1 MGLIDELIKWTR
13 DTFIPIGDIGLFIL
27 AFMESSVFPVPP
39 DILLIA
45 LSLANTSL
53 ALYYATITTIGSVLG
68 GVAGYYI
75 GLKGGRLIARKIF
88 SERMID
94 KADNYFKEYG
104 AWAVLIAA
112 FSPIPYK
119 VFTIAAGIFKVDLKK
134 FVIASI
140 VGRGARFYAEA
151 VLIMLWGEEILVFI
165 DSNLELITLITA
177 AVIIAIVVLRK
188 RFAIIKSK
196 KGSSSSNNSSAS
208 KD

>member
-1 MGLIDELIKWTR
+1 LGLIDELIKWTR
-13 DTFIPIGDIGLFIL
+13 DTFMPIGDIGLFIL

-39 DILLIA
+39 DILLVA

-68 GVAGYYI
+68 GVAGYYL
-75 GLKGGRLIARKIF
+75 GLKGGRRIAKRIF

-119 VFTIAAGIFKVDLKK
+119 VFTITAGIFKVNLKK

-140 VGRGARFYAEA
+140 VGRGARFYAES
-151 VLIMLWGEEILVFI
+151 VLIMLWGEEILAFI
-165 DSNLELITLITA
+165 DSNLEIITLITA
-177 AVIIAIVVLRK
+177 AAIVAVVVLRK
-188 RFAIIKSK
+188 RLAIIK
-196 KGSSSSNNSSAS
+196 KGSNNNNNDAS
-208 KD
+208 K

>member
-13 DTFIPIGDIGLFIL
+13 DTFMPIGDIGLFIL

-39 DILLIA
+39 DILLVA

-68 GVAGYYI
+68 GVAGYYL
-75 GLKGGRLIARKIF
+75 GLKGGRRIAKRIF

-119 VFTIAAGIFKVDLKK
+119 VFTITAGIFKVNLKK

-140 VGRGARFYAEA
+140 IGRGARFYAES
-151 VLIMLWGEEILVFI
+151 VLIMLWGEEILAFI
-165 DSNLELITLITA
+165 DSNLEIITLITA
-177 AVIIAIVVLRK
+177 AAIIAVVVLRK
-188 RFAIIKSK
+188 RLAIIK
-196 KGSSSSNNSSAS
+196 KGSNNNNNNDAS
-208 KD
+208 K

>member
-1 MGLIDELIKWTR
+1 LGLIDELIKWTR
-13 DTFIPIGDIGLFIL
+13 DTFMPIGDIGLFIL

-39 DILLIA
+39 DILLVA

-68 GVAGYYI
+68 GVAGYYL
-75 GLKGGRLIARKIF
+75 GLKGGRRIAKRIF

-119 VFTIAAGIFKVDLKK
+119 VFTITAGIFKVNLKK

-140 VGRGARFYAEA
+140 IGRGARFYAES
-151 VLIMLWGEEILVFI
+151 VLIMLWGEEILAFI
-165 DSNLELITLITA
+165 DSNLEIITLITA
-177 AVIIAIVVLRK
+177 AAIIAVVVLRK
-188 RFAIIKSK
+188 RLAIIK
-196 KGSSSSNNSSAS
+196 KGSNNNNNNNAS
-208 KD
+208 K

>member
-1 MGLIDELIKWTR
+1 LGLIDELIKWTR
-13 DTFIPIGDIGLFIL
+13 DTFMPIGDIGLFIL

-39 DILLIA
+39 DILLVA

-68 GVAGYYI
+68 GVAGYYL
-75 GLKGGRLIARKIF
+75 GLKGGRRIAKRIF

-104 AWAVLIAA
+104 TWAVLIAA

-119 VFTIAAGIFKVDLKK
+119 VFTITAGIFKVNLKK

-140 VGRGARFYAEA
+140 IGRGARFYAES
-151 VLIMLWGEEILVFI
+151 VLIMLWGEEILAFI
-165 DSNLELITLITA
+165 DSNLEIITLITA
-177 AVIIAIVVLRK
+177 AVIIAVVVLRK
-188 RFAIIKSK
+188 RLAIIK
-196 KGSSSSNNSSAS
+196 KGSNNNNDDDAS
-208 KD
+208 K

>member
-13 DTFIPIGDIGLFIL
+13 DTFMPIGDIGLFIL
-27 AFMESSVFPVPP
+27 AFIESSVFPVPP

-53 ALYYATITTIGSVLG
+53 ALYYATIATIGSVLG
-68 GVAGYYI
+68 GVAGYYL
-75 GLKGGRLIARKIF
+75 GLKGGRRIAKRIF

-119 VFTIAAGIFKVDLKK
+119 VFTITAGIFKVNLKK

-140 VGRGARFYAEA
+140 VGRGARFYAES
-151 VLIMLWGEEILVFI
+151 VLIMLWGEDILAFI
-165 DSNLELITLITA
+165 DSNLELITLITTA
-177 AVIIAIVVLRK
+177 LIIAVVVLRK
-188 RFAIIKSK
+188 RFVIKSK
-196 KGSSSSNNSSAS
+196 KEGSNNNNNDGC
-208 KD
+208 K

>member
-1 MGLIDELIKWTR
+1 LGLIDELIKWTR
-13 DTFIPIGDIGLFIL
+13 DTFMPIGDIGLFIL

-39 DILLIA
+39 DILLVA

-68 GVAGYYI
+68 GVAGYYL
-75 GLKGGRLIARKIF
+75 GLKGGRRIAKRIF

-119 VFTIAAGIFKVDLKK
+119 VFTITAGIFKVNLKK

-140 VGRGARFYAEA
+140 VGRGARFYAES
-151 VLIMLWGEEILVFI
+151 VLIMLWGEEILAFI
-165 DSNLELITLITA
+165 DSNLEIITLITA
-177 AVIIAIVVLRK
+177 AAIIAVVVLRK
-188 RFAIIKSK
+188 RLAIIK
-196 KGSSSSNNSSAS
+196 KGSNNNNNNNNNDAS
-208 KD
+208 K

>member
-13 DTFIPIGDIGLFIL
+13 DTFMPIGDIGLFIL
-27 AFMESSVFPVPP
+27 AFIESSVFPVPP

-53 ALYYATITTIGSVLG
+53 ALYYATIATIGSVLG
-68 GVAGYYI
+68 GVAGYYL
-75 GLKGGRLIARKIF
+75 GLKGGRRIAKRIF

-119 VFTIAAGIFKVDLKK
+119 VFTITAGIFKVNLKK

-140 VGRGARFYAEA
+140 VGRGARFYAES
-151 VLIMLWGEEILVFI
+151 VLIMLWGEDILAFI

-177 AVIIAIVVLRK
+177 ALIIAVVVLRK
-188 RFAIIKSK
+188 RFVIKSK
-196 KGSSSSNNSSAS
+196 KEGSNNNNNDGC
-208 KD
+208 K

>member
-13 DTFIPIGDIGLFIL
+13 DTFMPIGDIGLFIL

-39 DILLIA
+39 DILLVA

-68 GVAGYYI
+68 GVAGYYL
-75 GLKGGRLIARKIF
+75 GLKGGRRIAKRIF

-119 VFTIAAGIFKVDLKK
+119 VFTITAGIFKVNLKK

-140 VGRGARFYAEA
+140 IGRGARFYAES
-151 VLIMLWGEEILVFI
+151 VLIMLWGEEILAFI
-165 DSNLELITLITA
+165 DSNLEIITLITA
-177 AVIIAIVVLRK
+177 AVIIAVVVLRK
-188 RFAIIKSK
+188 RLAIIK
-196 KGSSSSNNSSAS
+196 KGSNNNNDDDAS
-208 KD
+208 K

>member
-1 MGLIDELIKWTR
+1 LGLIDELIKWTR
-13 DTFIPIGDIGLFIL
+13 DTFMPIGDIGLFIL

-39 DILLIA
+39 DILLVA

-68 GVAGYYI
+68 GVAGYYL
-75 GLKGGRLIARKIF
+75 GLKGGRRIAKRIF

-119 VFTIAAGIFKVDLKK
+119 VFTITAGIFKVNLKK

-140 VGRGARFYAEA
+140 IGRGARFYAES
-151 VLIMLWGEEILVFI
+151 VLIMLWGEEILAFI
-165 DSNLELITLITA
+165 DSNLEIITLITA
-177 AVIIAIVVLRK
+177 AVIIAVVVLRK
-188 RFAIIKSK
+188 RLAIIK
-196 KGSSSSNNSSAS
+196 KGSNNNNNNNAS
-208 KD
+208 K

>member
-1 MGLIDELIKWTR
+1 LGLIDELIKWTR
-13 DTFIPIGDIGLFIL
+13 DTFMPIGDIGLFIL

-39 DILLIA
+39 DILLVA

-68 GVAGYYI
+68 GVAGYYL
-75 GLKGGRLIARKIF
+75 GLKGGRRIAKRIF

-119 VFTIAAGIFKVDLKK
+119 VFTITAGIFKVNLKK

-140 VGRGARFYAEA
+140 VGRGARFYAES
-151 VLIMLWGEEILVFI
+151 VLIMLWGEEILAFI
-165 DSNLELITLITA
+165 DSNLEIITLITA
-177 AVIIAIVVLRK
+177 AAIIAVVVLRK
-188 RFAIIKSK
+188 RLAIIK
-196 KGSSSSNNSSAS
+196 KGSNNNNNDAS
-208 KD
+208 K

>member
-1 MGLIDELIKWTR
+1 LGLIDELIKWTR
-13 DTFIPIGDIGLFIL
+13 DTFMPIGDIGLFIL

-39 DILLIA
+39 DILLVA

-53 ALYYATITTIGSVLG
+53 ALYYATITTIGSLLG
-68 GVAGYYI
+68 GVAGYYL
-75 GLKGGRLIARKIF
+75 GLKGGRRIAKRIF

-119 VFTIAAGIFKVDLKK
+119 VFTITAGIFKVNLKK

-140 VGRGARFYAEA
+140 IGRGARFYAES
-151 VLIMLWGEEILVFI
+151 VLIMLWGEEILAFI
-165 DSNLELITLITA
+165 DSNLEIITLITA
-177 AVIIAIVVLRK
+177 AVIIAVVVLRK
-188 RFAIIKSK
+188 RLAIIK
-196 KGSSSSNNSSAS
+196 KGSNNNNNNDAS
-208 KD
+208 K

>member
-13 DTFIPIGDIGLFIL
+13 DTFMPIGDIGLFIL

-39 DILLIA
+39 DILLVA

-53 ALYYATITTIGSVLG
+53 ALYYATITTIGSLLG
-68 GVAGYYI
+68 GVAGYYL
-75 GLKGGRLIARKIF
+75 GLKGGRRIAKRIF

-119 VFTIAAGIFKVDLKK
+119 VFTITAGIFKVNLKK

-140 VGRGARFYAEA
+140 IGRGARFYAES
-151 VLIMLWGEEILVFI
+151 VLIMLWGEEILAFI
-165 DSNLELITLITA
+165 DSNLEIITLITA
-177 AVIIAIVVLRK
+177 AVIIAVVVLRK
-188 RFAIIKSK
+188 RLAIIK
-196 KGSSSSNNSSAS
+196 KGSNNNNNNDAS
-208 KD
+208 K

>member
-1 MGLIDELIKWTR
+1 LGLIDELIKWTR
-13 DTFIPIGDIGLFIL
+13 DTFMPIGDIGLFIL

-39 DILLIA
+39 DILLVA

-68 GVAGYYI
+68 GVAGYYL
-75 GLKGGRLIARKIF
+75 GLKGGRRIAKRIF

-119 VFTIAAGIFKVDLKK
+119 VFTITAGIFKVNLKK

-140 VGRGARFYAEA
+140 IGRGARFYAES
-151 VLIMLWGEEILVFI
+151 VLIMLWGEEILAFI
-165 DSNLELITLITA
+165 DSNLEIITLITA
-177 AVIIAIVVLRK
+177 AVIIAVVVLRK
-188 RFAIIKSK
+188 RLAIIK
-196 KGSSSSNNSSAS
+196 KGSNNNNDDDAS
-208 KD
+208 K

>member
-13 DTFIPIGDIGLFIL
+13 DTFMPIGDIGLFIL

-39 DILLIA
+39 DILLVA

-68 GVAGYYI
+68 GVAGYYL
-75 GLKGGRLIARKIF
+75 GLKGGRRIAKRIF

-119 VFTIAAGIFKVDLKK
+119 VFTITAGIFKVNLKK

-140 VGRGARFYAEA
+140 VGRGARFYAES
-151 VLIMLWGEEILVFI
+151 VLIMLWGEEILAFI
-165 DSNLELITLITA
+165 DSNLEIITLITA
-177 AVIIAIVVLRK
+177 AVIVAVVVLRK
-188 RFAIIKSK
+188 RLAIIK
-196 KGSSSSNNSSAS
+196 KGSNNNNNDAS
-208 KD
+208 K

>member
-13 DTFIPIGDIGLFIL
+13 DTFMPIGDIGLFIL

-39 DILLIA
+39 DILLVA

-68 GVAGYYI
+68 GVAGYYL
-75 GLKGGRLIARKIF
+75 GLKGGRRIAKRIF

-119 VFTIAAGIFKVDLKK
+119 VFTITAGIFKVNLKK

-140 VGRGARFYAEA
+140 IGRGARFYAES
-151 VLIMLWGEEILVFI
+151 VLIMLWGEEILAFI
-165 DSNLELITLITA
+165 DSNLEIITLITA
-177 AVIIAIVVLRK
+177 AAIIAVVVLRK
-188 RFAIIKSK
+188 RLAIIK
-196 KGSSSSNNSSAS
+196 KGSNNNNNNNAS
-208 KD
+208 K

>member
-1 MGLIDELIKWTR
+1 LGLIDELIKWTR
-13 DTFIPIGDIGLFIL
+13 DTFMPIGDIGLFIL

-39 DILLIA
+39 DILLVA

-68 GVAGYYI
+68 GVAGYYL
-75 GLKGGRLIARKIF
+75 GLKGGRRIAKRIF

-119 VFTIAAGIFKVDLKK
+119 VFTITAGIFKVNLKK

-140 VGRGARFYAEA
+140 IGRGARFYAES
-151 VLIMLWGEEILVFI
+151 VLIMLWGEEILAFI
-165 DSNLELITLITA
+165 DSNLEIITLITA
-177 AVIIAIVVLRK
+177 AVIIAVVVLRK
-188 RFAIIKSK
+188 RLAIIK
-196 KGSSSSNNSSAS
+196 KGSNNNNNNAS
-208 KD
+208 K

>member
-1 MGLIDELIKWTR
+1 LGLIDELIKWTR
-13 DTFIPIGDIGLFIL
+13 DTFMPIGDIGLFIL

-39 DILLIA
+39 DILLVA

-53 ALYYATITTIGSVLG
+53 ALYYATITTIGSLLG
-68 GVAGYYI
+68 GVAGYYL
-75 GLKGGRLIARKIF
+75 GLKGGRRIAKRIF

-119 VFTIAAGIFKVDLKK
+119 VFTITAGIFKVNLKK

-140 VGRGARFYAEA
+140 IGRGARFYTES
-151 VLIMLWGEEILVFI
+151 VLIMLWGEEILAFI
-165 DSNLELITLITA
+165 DSNLEIITLITA
-177 AVIIAIVVLRK
+177 AVIIAVVVLRK
-188 RFAIIKSK
+188 RLAIIK
-196 KGSSSSNNSSAS
+196 KGSNNNNNDDAS
-208 KD
+208 K

>member
-1 MGLIDELIKWTR
+1 LGLIDELIKWTR
-13 DTFIPIGDIGLFIL
+13 DTFMPIGDIGLFIL

-39 DILLIA
+39 DILLVA

-68 GVAGYYI
+68 GVAGYYL
-75 GLKGGRLIARKIF
+75 GLKGGRRIAKRIF

-119 VFTIAAGIFKVDLKK
+119 VFTITAGIFKVNLKK

-140 VGRGARFYAEA
+140 IGRGARFYAES
-151 VLIMLWGEEILVFI
+151 VLIMLWGEEILAFI
-165 DSNLELITLITA
+165 DSNLEIITLITA
-177 AVIIAIVVLRK
+177 AAIIAVVVLRK
-188 RFAIIKSK
+188 RLAIIK
-196 KGSSSSNNSSAS
+196 KGSNNNNNNDAS
-208 KD
+208 K